1 MIGNDVVDLQLA
13 AVESNWRRRG
23 YLDKLF
29 SPAEQQLIAQAVD
42 QHRMVWLLWSAKE
55 AAYKIIHRD
64 TRERTYAPLKY
75 EVRLSGA
82 DTGFI
87 QYADRVFPFRTVV
100 SGSCLHTVAVA
111 SGSWWPRVVYRL
123 QPAVEL
129 LKDKDGVPSLNTGA
143 GGLRPASVSHHGK
156 YRKIV
161 CLRDLP
167 IK

>member
-1 MIGNDVVDLQLA
+1 MIGNDVIDLQLA

-64 TRERTYAPLKY
+64 TRERAYAPLKY
-75 EVRLSGA
+75 EVRLSGV

-87 QYADRVFPFRTVV
+87 QYADKVFPFRTVV

-123 QPAVEL
+123 QPAETL
-129 LKDKDGVPSLNTGA
+129 QKDDDGVPFISGA
-143 GGLRPASVSHHGK
+143 GGVSPASVSHHGA
-156 YRKIV
+156 YREMVGLKI
-161 CLRDLP
+161 
-167 IK
+167 